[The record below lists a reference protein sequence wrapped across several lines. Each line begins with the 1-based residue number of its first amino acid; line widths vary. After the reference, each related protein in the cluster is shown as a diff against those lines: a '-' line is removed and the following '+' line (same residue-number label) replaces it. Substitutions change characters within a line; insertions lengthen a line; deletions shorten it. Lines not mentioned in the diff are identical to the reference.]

1 MENKNVKKGYIRNVI
16 ALNTARVLI
25 GKAVAK
31 ANNAELAYYKPK
43 HTPFILIANH
53 SDPLDPG
60 FEMMALKRYIR
71 FIASDHLMR
80 SKIGGLILTKLGGVI
95 VKHREKPSSV
105 LNEEIIAN
113 IKAGIP
119 VGIHAEG
126 GTSTNGETGY
136 ISVHTGQ
143 LVKDS
148 GAALITFRFTGGY
161 LRTPRWAKNN
171 RKGLLKGQVVNEYS
185 PEFLKGKTAEE
196 ITQIIRRD
204 TYINVYEE
212 QKKET
217 HLYKGADLA
226 EYVERTLFMCPKCR
240 EVGRLHSK
248 GDYLNCDCG
257 YSVRM
262 GEDGFFHENS
272 GELVFDNILEW
283 DKWQRSKWKE
293 KVLKAEA
300 EDEIF
305 SEEGQI
311 IGKVTGS
318 DREIVS
324 ENGTIRLFGNR
335 IELIW
340 SENGKEEIKVLFF
353 SKLKQVQT
361 ASREGLILITDSEY
375 YDIRSRIPRAAT
387 KYVAA
392 WRYRTGKDYL

>member
-1 MENKNVKKGYIRNVI
+1 METKDVKKGYARNVI

-25 GKAVAK
+25 GRAVAK
-31 ANNAELAYYKPK
+31 ANNAKLTYYKPK
-43 HTPFILIANH
+43 HKPFILIANH

-60 FEMMALKRYIR
+60 FEMIALKQYIR

-80 SKIGGLILTKLGGVI
+80 SKIGGLIITKLGGVI
-95 VKHREKPSSV
+95 VKHREKPSKV
-105 LNEEIIAN
+105 LNDEIIAN
-113 IKAGIP
+113 IKAGIS

-171 RKGLLKGQVVNEYS
+171 RKGLLRGQVVNEYS
-185 PEFLKGKTAEE
+185 PEFLREKTPEE
-196 ITQIIRRD
+196 ITEIIRRD
-204 TYINVYEE
+204 TYVNVYAE
-212 QKKET
+212 QKKEL
-217 HLYKGADLA
+217 HLYKGEDLA
-226 EYVERTLFMCPKCR
+226 EYVERTLFMCPKCK
-240 EVGRLHSK
+240 EVGKLHSK

-272 GELVFDNILEW
+272 GELVFDNILDW
-283 DKWQRSKWKE
+283 DKWQRKQWKE
-293 KVLKAEA
+293 RVLNAAAE
-300 EDEIF
+300 EEIF
-305 SEEGQI
+305 SEDGQI
-311 IGKVTGS
+311 IGKVSGNNK
-318 DREIVS
+318 EIVTD
-324 ENGTIRLFGNR
+324 NGTIRLFGNR

-340 SENGKEEIKVLFF
+340 SEKEKEEIKVLFF

-361 ASREGLILITDSEY
+361 ASREGLILISDSDY
-375 YDIRSRIPRAAT
+375 FDIRSRIPRAAT